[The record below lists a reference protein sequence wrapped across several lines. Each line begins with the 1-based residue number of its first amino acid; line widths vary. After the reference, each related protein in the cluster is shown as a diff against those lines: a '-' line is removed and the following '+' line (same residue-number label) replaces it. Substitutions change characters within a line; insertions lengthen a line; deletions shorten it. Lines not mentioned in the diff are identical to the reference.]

1 MDRIIEVSEIFGNGR
16 IQLKKKVRV
25 MLGVGDGDEIYFKQ
39 MEDGRIYI
47 ERVGLS
53 KTGPGRYVKSG
64 A

>member
-1 MDRIIEVSEIFGNGR
+1 
-16 IQLKKKVRV
+16 